1 LCFCLAIFFAD
12 IAMKVR
18 KDASVTARAIPDDNG
33 EMKMADNALAYT
45 VAEACAIARTGK
57 TALYL
62 AIKSGEL
69 PAYKRGRRTLV
80 RPADLR
86 HWVDG
91 LPLIET
97 KSKALLADRKV
108 PSRSA
113 RGEPAT

>member
-1 LCFCLAIFFAD
+1 VSCCALFSAHVTSEARD
-12 IAMKVR
+12 
-18 KDASVTARAIPDDNG
+18 DASVIAGAIPDDNG
-33 EMKMADNALAYT
+33 EMTMGDIALAYT

-57 TALYL
+57 TVLYE
-62 AIKSGEL
+62 AIKSGAL

-97 KSKALLADRKV
+97 KSKDRKQ
-108 PSRSA
+108 PKNSSHA
-113 RGEPAT
+113 EAAK